1 MTTHQTI
8 IIGAGIAG
16 LTAAYQL
23 KKAGVQTL
31 VLDENDYVGGRMFTI
46 DWEGFRVDG
55 GAKFV
60 TTSDHFLLGMVKEL
74 GLENELVKSEEG
86 LTTTI
91 YRDGKLHTANFLS
104 IPSYLGWS
112 GVSLKARF
120 AMLKLIPH
128 FLSMGFPKNP
138 YHLEQAPGEDDNVTF
153 EHFFKSHISEEM
165 FEWWAIP
172 MFETMCSYHGYD
184 VSRKAFL
191 ALMASYLNADS
202 VTFKTGIG
210 ALPEAL
216 AKRLNVELQ
225 SKVTAIDWKKDY
237 SGVSV
242 TYIKDGASHT
252 TTGNSVIVAIPGTHV
267 LELLTEPRPAWQRF
281 FPKVNYAPGALQ
293 YHICETDYQPSVIGT
308 FVPRS
313 LKQPISAVGFE
324 SYKDGRWLMLTD
336 PSVSLYPGNDKDEVL
351 IERAIP
357 VMVNIFPQLKDT
369 FRAHKIFHWKGKV
382 PTFRPGYLQALS
394 DFWADPQEGPV
405 YFCGDYF
412 AGPSTGGALYSGK
425 SVAER
430 LLEVS

>member
-1 MTTHQTI
+1 MTTHQSI

-23 KKAGVQTL
+23 KKAGIPTL
-31 VLDENDYVGGRMFTI
+31 VLDENNYVGGRMFTV

-60 TTSDHFLLGMVKEL
+60 TTSDRFLLGMVKEL
-74 GLENELVKSEEG
+74 GLEDELVKSEEG

-91 YRDGKLHTANFLS
+91 YRDGQLHTANFLS

-112 GVSLKARF
+112 GVSLKARL

-128 FLSMGFPKNP
+128 FLGVASLKNP
-138 YHLEQAPGEDDNVTF
+138 YHLEQAPGPDDDVTF
-153 EHFFKSHISEEM
+153 EQFFKSRISEEM

-191 ALMASYLNADS
+191 ALMVSYLNADS

-210 ALPEAL
+210 ALPEAM
-216 AKRLNVELQ
+216 AKQLTVELRA
-225 SKVTAIDWKKDY
+225 KVTQIDLQKDD
-237 SGVSV
+237 SGVTV
-242 TYIKDGASHT
+242 RYMKDGATHSASA
-252 TTGNSVIVAIPGTHV
+252 NSVIVAIPGTHV
-267 LELLTEPRPAWQRF
+267 LELLSDPRPAWQRF

-293 YHICETDYQPSVIGT
+293 YHICETDFQPSVIGT
-308 FVPRS
+308 FLPRS
-313 LKQPISAVGFE
+313 LKLPINAMGFE

-336 PSVSLYPGNDKDEVL
+336 PSASLYPSNDPDEVL
-351 IERAIP
+351 IERAVQ
-357 VMVNIFPQLKDT
+357 VMVSVFPQLMDT
-369 FRAHKIFHWKGKV
+369 FRAHKIFHWDGKV

-394 DFWADPQEGPV
+394 DFWADPQEGPL

-425 SVAER
+425 SAAER
-430 LLEVS
+430 LLET

>member
-23 KKAGVQTL
+23 KKAGIQTL

-60 TTSDHFLLGMVKEL
+60 TTSDRFLLGIVREL

-112 GVSLKARF
+112 GVSLKARL

-128 FLSMGFPKNP
+128 FLGVASLKNP
-138 YHLEQAPGEDDNVTF
+138 YHLEQAPGPDDDVTF
-153 EHFFKSHISEEM
+153 EQFFKSRISEEM

-191 ALMASYLNADS
+191 ALMVSYLNADS

-216 AKRLNVELQ
+216 AKQVTVELQ
-225 SKVTAIDWKKDY
+225 AKVTHIDLQKDG
-237 SGVSV
+237 SGATV
-242 TYIKDGASHT
+242 TYMKDGATHSASA
-252 TTGNSVIVAIPGTHV
+252 NSIIVAIPGTHV
-267 LELLTEPRPAWQRF
+267 LELLSDPRPAWQRF

-293 YHICETDYQPSVIGT
+293 YHICETDFQPSVIGT
-308 FVPRS
+308 FVPRI
-313 LKQPISAVGFE
+313 LKQPISAMGFE
-324 SYKDGRWLMLTD
+324 FYKDGRWLMLTD
-336 PSVSLYPGNDKDEVL
+336 PSVSLYPTNEPDEAL
-351 IERAIP
+351 IARAVT
-357 VMVNIFPQLKDT
+357 VMVDIFPQLKDT
-369 FRAHKIFHWKGKV
+369 FKAHKIFHWEGKV

-394 DFWADPQEGPV
+394 DFWADTQEGPV

-425 SVAER
+425 SAAER
-430 LLEVS
+430 LLES

>member
-23 KKAGVQTL
+23 KKAGHETL
-31 VLDENDYVGGRMFTI
+31 ALDENNYVGGRMFTI

-60 TTSDHFLLGMVKEL
+60 TTSDHSLLSMVREL
-74 GLENELVKSEEG
+74 GLEDELVKSEEG
-86 LTTTI
+86 LITTI
-91 YRDGKLHTANFLS
+91 YRDGKMHSANFLS

-112 GVSLKARF
+112 GVSLKARL

-128 FLSMGFPKNP
+128 FLSMGFPKNA
-138 YHLEQAPGEDDNVTF
+138 YHLEQAPGVDDDVTF
-153 EHFFKSHISEEM
+153 EQFFKSRISEEM
-165 FEWWAIP
+165 FEFWAIP
-172 MFETMCSYHGYD
+172 MFETMCSYTGAD

-191 ALMASYLNADS
+191 ALMTSYLNADS

-225 SKVTAIDWKKDY
+225 VRVTHIEPYKDG
-237 SGVSV
+237 SGVTVVYSKDGITHSV
-242 TYIKDGASHT
+242 T
-252 TTGNSVIVAIPGTHV
+252 GNTVIVAIPGTHV
-267 LELLTEPRPAWQRF
+267 MALFDEPRPAWQRF
-281 FPKVNYAPGALQ
+281 FPTVNYAPGALQ
-293 YHICETDYQPSVIGT
+293 YHICETDYHPPVQGT
-308 FVPRS
+308 FIPRS
-313 LKQPISAVGFE
+313 LKLPINSMDFE
-324 SYKDGRWLMLTD
+324 QYKDGRWLMLSD
-336 PSVSLYPGNDKDEVL
+336 PSVSLYPTTEPDEVL
-351 IERAIP
+351 IARAIP
-357 VMVNIFPQLKDT
+357 VMVSIFPQLKDT
-369 FRAHKIFHWKGKV
+369 FRAHKIFHWEGKV

-425 SVAER
+425 SASER
-430 LLEVS
+430 LLAAL